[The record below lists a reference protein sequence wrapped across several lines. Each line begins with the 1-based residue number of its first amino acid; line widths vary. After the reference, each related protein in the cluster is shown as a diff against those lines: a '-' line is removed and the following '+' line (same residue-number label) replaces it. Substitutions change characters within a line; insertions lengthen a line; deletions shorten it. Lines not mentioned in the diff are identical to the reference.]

1 MIIGLKG
8 FLKYLPHLL
17 LLEVGYELGEKA
29 DEVEKDD
36 DGAVEVRRVPAP
48 ALPGLQGGLARLHL
62 AHRPLEHLHM
72 GNNFLHLSCQMVTQ
86 EAKVIVISQLTVIIS
101 AKLTGGGLDWF
112 MFSLIGK
119 SAAARAPPPRL
130 AKGT

>member
-1 MIIGLKG
+1 M
-8 FLKYLPHLL
+8 PHLL

-62 AHRPLEHLHM
+62 AHRPLEHLKIKICFYKIVKILPLFHFTEKFQ
-72 GNNFLHLSCQMVTQ
+72 FLH
-86 EAKVIVISQLTVIIS
+86 KN
-101 AKLTGGGLDWF
+101 
-112 MFSLIGK
+112 
-119 SAAARAPPPRL
+119 
-130 AKGT
+130 

>member
-1 MIIGLKG
+1 MIIALKG

-48 ALPGLQGGLARLHL
+48 ALPGLQGGLSRLHL

-72 GNNFLHLSCQMVTQ
+72 GNNFLHLSCQMGTN
-86 EAKVIVISQLTVIIS
+86 ATRMIVN
-101 AKLTGGGLDWF
+101 
-112 MFSLIGK
+112 SL
-119 SAAARAPPPRL
+119 S
-130 AKGT
+130 